1 MKKTILYIKRCIAT
15 LFVCVTAITVQAQVG
30 EPRTDFAIGFNGGAV
45 MSTQDFNPKVATK
58 FKQGM
63 TGGVTLRYTSEKYFS
78 MVCALQAEINYTQ
91 LGWGEDFEDVDA
103 SYERTLNYVQI
114 PFFARLGWGKE
125 QRGGMFYFLAGPTI
139 GFFLNEST
147 KTYGDVTQ
155 LSGHQEQH
163 DMPVE
168 KKFDY
173 GITAGLGF
181 ELNTKVGHFGIDA
194 RYYYGL
200 ADIYGNSKKD
210 TFGRSAN
217 SGIMAKLTYLIDI
230 KKTK

>member
-1 MKKTILYIKRCIAT
+1 MEKTVMNIKRILSIT
-15 LFVCVTAITVQAQVG
+15 FVWLVVLTARAQVG
-30 EPRTDFAIGFNGGAV
+30 HPRTDFAIGFNAGATV
-45 MSTQDFNPKVATK
+45 TTQDFNPKVATK
-58 FKQGM
+58 YKQGM
-63 TGGVTLRYTSEKYFS
+63 TGGVTFRYTSEKYFS

-91 LGWGEDFEDVDA
+91 LGWAEDFEDIDA

-114 PFFARLGWGKE
+114 PLLARLGWGKE
-125 QRGGMFYFLAGPTI
+125 RRGGMFYFLAGPTV
-139 GFFLNEST
+139 GFFLSEST
-147 KTYGDVTQ
+147 KSEGDITQ
-155 LSGHQEQH
+155 LTGHQEQH
-163 DMPVE
+163 DMPLE

-200 ADIYGNSKKD
+200 SDIYGNSKKD

-217 SGIMAKLTYLIDI
+217 GGILAKLTYLIDI